1 MLDTLAVERLIQQ
14 QIAEQVS
21 QQINKI
27 VGSQEWMEA
36 FEQRILE
43 YVQSRVIAK
52 FSNAEALPEIV
63 ETVKKSVAELL
74 SHGQIP
80 GIDQYVDSSVVRKT
94 IDIAVEQWV
103 DNSIDTLG
111 TDAVWLEKIERQITQ
126 HATDNV
132 IRQLGQVDVNS
143 IIKQRIDENMIQ
155 WRQDLLTQFAST
167 GIDDQ
172 ATACQLT
179 VMDESIIVENQLMAK
194 DLNIVNVA
202 TINDL
207 VVKGSVNIDNRSWD
221 LLSDGISQKTL
232 AKLNQEWQDTLT
244 AQVVNKINDQGIKFE
259 SVKIGDDYLVDGTK
273 LSFRITET
281 NIQELGVLRKLE
293 TRGDSHLNNRT
304 LSVLNKR
311 IGINTETPE
320 KALSVWDEEVS
331 IVIGKHKLNMAYL
344 GTNRDQGVS
353 IGVNREPQI
362 EIGVD
367 GLTTVKRLQ
376 VGLHKIGHDTQ
387 VPGWSGVRGDLV
399 FNTNPGPNRVFAW
412 VCLGAHKWQALKSA
426 E

>member
-111 TDAVWLEKIERQITQ
+111 TDTVWLEKIERQITQ

-132 IRQLGQVDVNS
+132 VRQLGQVDVNS
-143 IIKQRIDENMIQ
+143 IIKQRIDENMVQ

-179 VMDESIIVENQLMAK
+179 VMDETIIVENQLMAK

-244 AQVVNKINDQGIKFE
+244 AQVANKIKDQGIKFE
-259 SVKIGDDYLVDGTK
+259 SIKIGDDYLVDGTK
-273 LSFRITET
+273 LSFRITES

-399 FNTNPGPNRVFAW
+399 FNTNPGTNRVFAW

>member
-111 TDAVWLEKIERQITQ
+111 TDTVWLEKIERQITQ

-132 IRQLGQVDVNS
+132 VRQLGQVDVNS

-273 LSFRITET
+273 LSFRITES

-387 VPGWSGVRGDLV
+387 VPGWSGIRGDLV